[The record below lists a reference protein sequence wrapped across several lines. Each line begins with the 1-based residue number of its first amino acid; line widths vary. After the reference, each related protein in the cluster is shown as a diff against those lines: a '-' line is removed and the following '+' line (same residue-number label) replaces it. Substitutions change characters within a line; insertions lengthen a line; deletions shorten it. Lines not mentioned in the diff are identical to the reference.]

1 MTGTRIL
8 ATVAALGGI
17 LQFALGL
24 TAYQIDAATV
34 LPDLGKP
41 ARVQAAHLAA
51 HRAGGLFW
59 TTVALETAGLVLFLA
74 FAAYLAHRLH
84 EAGAPA
90 WLAATARAV
99 ATTAVAVKLTALAP
113 ALTAVRH
120 PHAYGDATTAA
131 LLQVNGYG
139 DQVLLALQ
147 GCFFL
152 TVAAAALTART
163 PRWLTGIALI
173 GGVAT
178 VAAGFGF
185 DTGQLGAIA
194 VTLATA
200 AWLLRRPPVD
210 VPTAAP
216 AEA

>member
-1 MTGTRIL
+1 MTGTKTL

-34 LPDLGKP
+34 LPDLGQP
-41 ARVQAAHLAA
+41 ARLQAAHLAA
-51 HRAGGLFW
+51 HPAGGLFW
-59 TTVALETAGLVLFLA
+59 TTVTLETAGLVLFLA
-74 FAAYLAHRLH
+74 FAAYLAQRLH

-90 WLAATARAV
+90 WLAATARAA
-99 ATTAVAVKLTALAP
+99 ATTAIAVKLASLAP
-113 ALTAVRH
+113 ALAAIQH

-139 DQVLLALQ
+139 DQVMLALQ
-147 GCFFL
+147 GSFYL
-152 TVAAAALTART
+152 AVAAAALTARA
-163 PRWLTGIALI
+163 PRWLSGLALV

-178 VAAGFGF
+178 VAAGFGS
-185 DTGQLGAIA
+185 DSGQLGGIA
-194 VTLATA
+194 VTLAAA
-200 AWLLRRPPVD
+200 AWLLRRSPAAL
-210 VPTAAP
+210 PTPAP